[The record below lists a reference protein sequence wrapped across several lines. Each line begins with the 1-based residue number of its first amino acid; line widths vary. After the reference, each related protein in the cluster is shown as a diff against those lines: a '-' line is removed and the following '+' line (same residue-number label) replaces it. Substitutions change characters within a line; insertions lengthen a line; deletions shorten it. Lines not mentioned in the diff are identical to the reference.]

1 MAELRGVHRRQAT
14 RSAGNLSRVG
24 RGVELAYLDRSV
36 RPCDDFYRF
45 ANGGW
50 LGTAKI
56 PPEERAWGAFAE
68 LRDRNQNV
76 LREIL
81 ESAAHE
87 SGHTRGTPRQLVG
100 DLFASGVDEA
110 SIERAGLDPI
120 ADDLARIDGTRT
132 AEDRAAL
139 LAGLH
144 RSRVFPGFVFTVLPD
159 AKDSRTTLFQIQQGG
174 LGLPDRDYYLKDD
187 ERSNTIRAAYLAHLT
202 RMFELLGD
210 RDARRDAETV
220 FRMET
225 RLAKASMP
233 RVDQRDPDK
242 VYNKHSV
249 AELESRASGFGWS
262 IYLGALGV
270 SDRTLN
276 ARQPDFLAELAAMSR
291 EESPEDWRVY
301 LRWHLLHARAPYL
314 PARVEDEDFAF
325 FHRTLEG
332 VPSQQ
337 PRWKRVLETVDQ
349 RIGEALGQLY
359 VERAFPPEAKQKV
372 LDLVEDLR
380 AALGERIRGL
390 DWMTDATKT
399 QALGKLGT
407 FRVKMGYPDQW
418 RDYTGL
424 ELDRGAYV
432 TNVARADAFEMRRQ
446 LAKLGKPV
454 DREEWRMT
462 PPTVNAYY
470 ASSYNEIV
478 FPAGILQPPL
488 FDPQADDA
496 VNYGAIGMVIGHE
509 MTHGFDDAGSKF
521 DAEGNLREWWL
532 AEDRSAYSERTDLV
546 VRQFD
551 EYEPVPGHRVNGRL
565 TLGEN
570 IADLGG
576 LKIAFA
582 AFLRSARAR
591 ARSVD
596 GFTPEQR
603 FFLGFAQGWR
613 SMWRDEAMRVRLTID
628 PHSPPQ
634 FRCNGPLS
642 NLPEFFEAFGCDG
655 VAAMSRPPEARPS
668 IW

>member
-1 MAELRGVHRRQAT
+1 MGSGVDTAH
-14 RSAGNLSRVG
+14 
-24 RGVELAYLDRSV
+24 LDRSV

-45 ANGGW
+45 ANGTW
-50 LGTAKI
+50 LGTATI

-68 LRDRNQNV
+68 IRDRNQAV

-81 ESAAHE
+81 EAAAADPKLQR
-87 SGHTRGTPRQLVG
+87 STPRQKVS
-100 DLFASGVDEA
+100 DLFASGMDEA
-110 SIERAGLDPI
+110 GIERAGLAPI
-120 ADDLARIDGTRT
+120 AGDLKRIDRTRT
-132 AEDRAAL
+132 ARDRAVIIAT
-139 LAGLH
+139 LH
-144 RSRVFPGFVFTVLPD
+144 RRRAFPCFAVTVLPD
-159 AKDSRTTLFQIQQGG
+159 AKDSLTNLLQIQQGG

-187 ERSNTIRAAYLAHLT
+187 DRSKATRDSYRAHVT
-202 RMFELLGD
+202 RMLELFGH
-210 RDARRDAETV
+210 RDPARDAETIL
-220 FRMET
+220 RMET
-225 RLAKASMP
+225 RLARASMP

-242 VYNKHSV
+242 VYNKHTL
-249 AELESRASGFGWS
+249 AELEARSPGFGWS
-262 IYLGALGV
+262 AYLAALGV
-270 SDRTLN
+270 REPVLN
-276 ARQPDFLAELAAMSR
+276 VRQPAFLAELGAMAGD
-291 EESPEDWRVY
+291 ESAQDWRSY
-301 LRWHLLHARAPYL
+301 LRWHLLHARAAYL
-314 PARVEDEDFAF
+314 PARFEDEDFVF
-325 FHRTLEG
+325 YQRILQG
-332 VPSQQ
+332 VPAQQ

-359 VERAFPPEAKQKV
+359 VERTFPPEAKQKV

-380 AALGERIRGL
+380 GALGERIEGL
-390 DWMTDATKT
+390 DWMTGATKA
-399 QALGKLGT
+399 QALRKLRA
-407 FRVKMGYPDQW
+407 FRVKMGYPDRW
-418 RDYTGL
+418 RDYSGL
-424 ELDRGAYV
+424 EIDRGPYA
-432 TNVARADAFEMRRQ
+432 TNVVRADEFETRRQ

-454 DREEWRMT
+454 DREEWRMS

-470 ASSYNEIV
+470 AASYNEIV

-488 FDPQADDA
+488 FDPAADDA

-521 DAEGNLREWWL
+521 DADGNLKEWWV
-532 AEDRSAYSERTDLV
+532 AADRAAYTARTDLV

-591 ARSVD
+591 AKSVD

-613 SMWRDEAMRVRLTID
+613 SLWRDEAMRVRLTID

-642 NLPEFFEAFGCDG
+642 NLPEFFEAFGCG
-655 VAAMSRPPEARPS
+655 SEGTLSRPPEVRPA

>member
-1 MAELRGVHRRQAT
+1 MANGVD
-14 RSAGNLSRVG
+14 SAL
-24 RGVELAYLDRSV
+24 LDRTV

-45 ANGGW
+45 ANGAW
-50 LGTAKI
+50 LSSASI

-68 LRDRNQNV
+68 IRDRNQAV

-81 ESAAHE
+81 ETVSRDPKPEH
-87 SGHTRGTPRQLVG
+87 GTPSQKVG
-100 DLFASGVDEA
+100 DLFASGMDEA
-110 SIERAGLDPI
+110 GIERAGLTPI
-120 ADDLARIDGTRT
+120 ADDRKRIDRTRT
-132 AEDRAAL
+132 ARDRAAII
-139 LAGLH
+139 ATLH
-144 RSRVFPGFVFTVLPD
+144 LRRAFPCFAVTVLPD
-159 AKDSRTTLFQIQQGG
+159 AKDSRTNLLQIQQGG

-187 ERSNTIRAAYLAHLT
+187 DRSKETRDRYRAHVKRMLELFGHRDPARDTETIL
-202 RMFELLGD
+202 
-210 RDARRDAETV
+210 
-220 FRMET
+220 RMET
-225 RLAKASMP
+225 RLARASMP

-242 VYNKHSV
+242 VYNKLTL
-249 AELESRASGFGWS
+249 AELVALAPGFDWPA
-262 IYLGALGV
+262 YLAALGV
-270 SDRTLN
+270 RETVLN
-276 ARQPDFLAELAAMSR
+276 ARQPAFFAELSLLSR
-291 EESPEDWRVY
+291 EASAEDWRTY

-314 PARVEDEDFAF
+314 PAQFEDEDFAF
-325 FHRTLEG
+325 FQRSLQG
-332 VPSQQ
+332 VPAQQ

-372 LDLVEDLR
+372 IELVEDLR
-380 AALGERIRGL
+380 GALGERIEGL
-390 DWMTDATKT
+390 DWMTDATKAE
-399 QALGKLGT
+399 ALRKLHA
-407 FRVKMGYPDQW
+407 FRVKMGYPDRW
-418 RDYTGL
+418 RDYSGL
-424 ELDRGAYV
+424 EIDRGAYA
-432 TNVARADAFEMRRQ
+432 TNVARADAFETRRQ
-446 LAKLGKPV
+446 LAKLGEPV
-454 DREEWRMT
+454 DREEWRMS

-488 FDPQADDA
+488 FDPKADDA

-521 DAEGNLREWWL
+521 DADGNLKEWWV
-532 AEDRSAYSERTDLV
+532 AADRAAYNERTDLV
-546 VRQFD
+546 VKQFD
-551 EYEPVPGHRVNGRL
+551 EYEPVPGHKVNGKL

-582 AFLRSARAR
+582 AFMRSARKR
-591 ARSVD
+591 AKAVD

-613 SMWRDEAMRVRLTID
+613 SLWRDEAMRVRLVTD

-642 NLPEFFEAFGCDG
+642 NLPEFFEAFGCDSEG
-655 VAAMSRPPEARPS
+655 AMSRPQEVRPA

>member
-1 MAELRGVHRRQAT
+1 MG
-14 RSAGNLSRVG
+14 S
-24 RGVELAYLDRSV
+24 GVELEYLDRTV

-45 ANGGW
+45 ANGRW
-50 LGTAKI
+50 LATATI

-68 LRDRNQNV
+68 LRDRNQAV

-81 ESAAHE
+81 ETAAADRDHQ
-87 SGHTRGTPRQLVG
+87 RGTPAQLVG
-100 DLFASGVDEA
+100 DFFASGMDEA
-110 SIERAGLDPI
+110 AIERAGI
-120 ADDLARIDGTRT
+120 APVEADLARIDGART
-132 AEDRAAL
+132 PEDRAAL
-139 LAGLH
+139 PALLHAG
-144 RSRVFPGFVFTVLPD
+144 RAFPGFVFTVLPD

-174 LGLPDRDYYLKDD
+174 LGLPDRDYYLKED
-187 ERSNTIRAAYLAHLT
+187 ERSNTIREQYRAHVA
-202 RMFELLGD
+202 RMLELLGH
-210 RDARRDAETV
+210 RDARRDADTI
-220 FRMET
+220 FRLEL
-225 RLAKASMP
+225 RLAQASMP

-242 VYNKHSV
+242 VYNKHTL
-249 AELESRASGFGWS
+249 AELEARAPGFGWS
-262 IYLGALGV
+262 TYLGALGV
-270 SDRTLN
+270 RETTLN
-276 ARQPDFLAELAAMSR
+276 ARQPAFLTELAKMSGD
-291 EESPEDWRVY
+291 ESPEDWRVY
-301 LRWHLLHARAPYL
+301 LRWQLLHARAPYL
-314 PARVEDEDFAF
+314 PARFEDEDFAF
-325 FHRTLEG
+325 FHRVLEG

-349 RIGEALGQLY
+349 RIGEALGRLY
-359 VERAFPPEAKQKV
+359 VARVFPPEAKKKV

-380 AALGERIRGL
+380 AALGERIKGL
-390 DWMTDATKT
+390 DWMTDATKA
-399 QALGKLGT
+399 QALHKLGT
-407 FRVKMGYPDQW
+407 FRVKMGYPDEW
-418 RDYTGL
+418 RDYSGL
-424 ELDRGAYV
+424 ELDRGPYA

-454 DREEWRMT
+454 DREEWRMS

-488 FDPQADDA
+488 FDPKADDA

-521 DAEGNLREWWL
+521 DADGNLREWWL
-532 AEDRSAYSERTDLV
+532 AEDRAAYSERTDLV
-546 VRQFD
+546 VRQF
-551 EYEPVPGHRVNGRL
+551 EVYEPVPGHRVNGRL

-582 AFLRSARAR
+582 AFMRSARAR
-591 ARSVD
+591 AQAID

-642 NLPEFFEAFGCDG
+642 NLPEFFEAFGCDD
-655 VAAMSRPPEARPS
+655 AQMSRPPEARPA